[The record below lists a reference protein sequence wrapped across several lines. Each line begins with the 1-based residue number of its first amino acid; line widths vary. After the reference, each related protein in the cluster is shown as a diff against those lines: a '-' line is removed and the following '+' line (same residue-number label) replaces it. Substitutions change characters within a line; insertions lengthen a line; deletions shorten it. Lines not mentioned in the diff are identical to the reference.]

1 MIRGDIC
8 TRRGP
13 FCDVAHGRPNALDAD
28 EPRHLAE
35 TIRDMGLRYVV
46 ITSVDRDDLKDGGA
60 GHFASCIQESRKLSP
75 TLTIEVL
82 VPDFR
87 GRMDPALTI
96 FKANPP
102 DVFYHTQIGRASCW
116 EGVCQYV

>member
-1 MIRGDIC
+1 MIMGDIC
-8 TRRGP
+8 TRRCP

-87 GRMDPALTI
+87 GRMDPARSEEHTSELQSLMRI
-96 FKANPP
+96 SYA
-102 DVFYHTQIGRASCW
+102 VFCLKKKK
-116 EGVCQYV
+116 

>member
-1 MIRGDIC
+1 
-8 TRRGP
+8 
-13 FCDVAHGRPNALDAD
+13 
-28 EPRHLAE
+28 
-35 TIRDMGLRYVV
+35 MGLRYVV

-60 GHFASCIQESRKLSP
+60 GHFASCIQESRKLPP

-96 FKANPP
+96 FKDNPP
-102 DVFYHTQIGRASCW
+102 DVCNHIPETIPRLYKKSSPGSDSTEQRR
-116 EGVCQYV
+116 EGKESSNQWRNRRSQYD